1 MSMNFRFPISP
12 NFSITGQPISR
23 LISGDLPAE
32 YHQRIEL
39 LDAVFDKFEAVHEA
53 HEQARAIVLASQQGG
68 PSFALY
74 LRNFG
79 VEEFRYSDDPTER
92 IYDFRSAQFEEMLR
106 KNAEQ
111 AGLAFLSLRGG
122 NDRLDEFLGHTR
134 PVFTGRS
141 ENWRDLVSELIAAA
155 KVIVIVASG
164 VSAGL
169 FEELQV
175 ITAMGKNNRTLVFL
189 KPEAKTLADI
199 LNQAE
204 QPEQIE
210 TLRASF
216 RQFTEIYETPRVD
229 GWKPAATESRE
240 ASPDWPGA
248 ARFSELLTDSY
259 TGKSELRA
267 VRAAPFQI
275 LSTSELDS
283 ADHRSAR
290 EYLNKALHH
299 LREGVRSLN
308 LEAPLAKSVMG
319 SQPDSNHLGLRLAH
333 QAFGVGAAFEDYGAM
348 LESLAGISV
357 ICTYLLT
364 NPAAGE
370 AHVGYAFRLLR
381 IRNCEGVRPQD
392 LPASQTHAYDYVREG
407 IGNVYYALARV
418 RRAQGETDAALAAFE
433 TSLAVREPLPSLSA
447 RKGVAATLHSL
458 AGLLNAIGRDGEAK
472 VLIERAISR
481 KEAIYGT
488 EPNEEVSASLHNL
501 ASILI
506 KLGDLKGAEVAI
518 NRSLDMKKVVFGT
531 THHVSVAETAL
542 LAGWLLMEMGGRRE
556 AIPILQYAQSVFRD
570 LAPENPQL
578 AQIDAI
584 LAQLT

>member
-229 GWKPAATESRE
+229 GWKPAATER
-240 ASPDWPGA
+240 
-248 ARFSELLTDSY
+248 
-259 TGKSELRA
+259 
-267 VRAAPFQI
+267 
-275 LSTSELDS
+275 
-283 ADHRSAR
+283 
-290 EYLNKALHH
+290 
-299 LREGVRSLN
+299 
-308 LEAPLAKSVMG
+308 
-319 SQPDSNHLGLRLAH
+319 
-333 QAFGVGAAFEDYGAM
+333 
-348 LESLAGISV
+348 
-357 ICTYLLT
+357 
-364 NPAAGE
+364 
-370 AHVGYAFRLLR
+370 
-381 IRNCEGVRPQD
+381 
-392 LPASQTHAYDYVREG
+392 
-407 IGNVYYALARV
+407 
-418 RRAQGETDAALAAFE
+418 
-433 TSLAVREPLPSLSA
+433 
-447 RKGVAATLHSL
+447 
-458 AGLLNAIGRDGEAK
+458 
-472 VLIERAISR
+472 
-481 KEAIYGT
+481 
-488 EPNEEVSASLHNL
+488 
-501 ASILI
+501 
-506 KLGDLKGAEVAI
+506 
-518 NRSLDMKKVVFGT
+518 KVVFGT